1 MKFKFIISKWGNF
14 YFFVQNLSEW
24 HFSCRKNYNVLWQK
38 ELGILSPKEKKALK
52 VFKKIRSNFPSG
64 KTFFEQAFFT
74 KKNPWNDIKKNLPT
88 QHYEAI
94 KNTFLVLN
102 DKFEKLYKED
112 YPSLKFWQEN
122 LKKTND
128 KKSPFKDITEILCL
142 LYKNYRIT
150 KKTINVYLLFSSTDQ
165 RGGGANIDE
174 KSISIEISRQPLTAI
189 NYIIGI
195 IWHETIHL
203 CFEKEYFL
211 PLVQKKFPG
220 DWDTIFFIKEMTV
233 ISLFPKGLLANKFLK
248 VNKNKKESLHLKLP
262 IKYNEWLLSI
272 TNSYIKKRKHFD
284 ENYIEKLYTI
294 ISKLDKKL
302 K

>member
-24 HFSCRKNYNVLWQK
+24 HFSCRKNYNLLWQK
-38 ELGILSPKEKKALK
+38 ELGILSQEEKRALK
-52 VFKKIRSNFPSG
+52 VFKKIRSHFPSG
-64 KTFFEQAFFT
+64 KTFFEEAFFT
-74 KKNPWNDIKKNLPT
+74 KKTPWNNIKKHLPT
-88 QHYEAI
+88 KDYKAI

-102 DKFEKLYKED
+102 DKFQKLYKQD
-112 YPSLKFWQEN
+112 HPSLKSWQKD
-122 LKKTND
+122 LKKTNNN
-128 KKSPFKDITEILCL
+128 KPSFKDTTEILRL
-142 LYKNYRIT
+142 LYKNHRVT
-150 KKTINVYLLFSSTDQ
+150 KETINVYLLFSSADQ

-174 KSISIEISRQPLTAI
+174 KSISIEVSRQSLTTI

-195 IWHETIHL
+195 IWHEAIHL

-220 DWDTIFFIKEMTV
+220 DWGTISLIKEMAV
-233 ISLFPKGLLANKFLK
+233 ISLFPKGVLANKFLK
-248 VNKNKKESLHLKLP
+248 INKNKKESLHAKLP
-262 IKYNEWLLSI
+262 IKYNKELLSI
-272 TNSYIKKRKHFD
+272 ANSFIKKRKYFD

-294 ISKLDKKL
+294 ISKLDKNL